1 MTVPG
6 VSVVFMTDLIAP
18 SPEPRT
24 WDPALSASR
33 AKEYERCPLQ
43 YRLHVLDGYREPETR
58 AKALGTVVHA
68 VLEELFALD
77 PSDRTPQKAR
87 AQVEPQYQAFA
98 AKNPEVAALFT
109 DDADRQAWL
118 DDARALIDS
127 YFAIEQ
133 PQWIAPAAR
142 EQRVTM
148 TTERGV
154 RLLGFIDRVD
164 QAPDGRLRV
173 VDYKTGKAPGPRY
186 VGEALYQMRFYALL
200 LARTQVLPS
209 RMQLVY
215 LRAGQVITLD
225 PTADEIHDFERQID
239 RLWDRIEHDIEHDSF
254 TPRKN
259 PLCNWCG
266 VRSLCPLFGGTT
278 PPMPRQ
284 HAQWLARTRLG

>member
-1 MTVPG
+1 
-6 VSVVFMTDLIAP
+6 
-18 SPEPRT
+18 
-24 WDPALSASR
+24 
-33 AKEYERCPLQ
+33 
-43 YRLHVLDGYREPETR
+43 
-58 AKALGTVVHA
+58 
-68 VLEELFALD
+68 
-77 PSDRTPQKAR
+77 
-87 AQVEPQYQAFA
+87 
-98 AKNPEVAALFT
+98 
-109 DDADRQAWL
+109 
-118 DDARALIDS
+118 
-127 YFAIEQ
+127 
-133 PQWIAPAAR
+133 
-142 EQRVTM
+142 M

-154 RLLGFIDRVD
+154 RLIGFIDRVD

-173 VDYKTGKAPGPRY
+173 VDYKTGKAPGARY